1 MKKST
6 ILIFSLLLLIGIDSI
21 SIKKTFSTLNS
32 ERTLDDYKGTINI
45 EKNVSD
51 EKTTIIITIMHN
63 GEEEIPEKIS
73 KLFEKGNEVV
83 MDSLKKIDL
92 GDEKKEMEEEK
103 EEEKKEEEEKLP
115 VEQKDVQDVAEEIK
129 DVVAEDKVE
138 GKTPDEI
145 AEDVAEAIAEK
156 AAEVAE
162 QVGKEVTPEKVEEI
176 AEILAEEV
184 KDDLTPKQEEA
195 VQEAV
200 EQLPQ
205 QVEEKVEQV
214 AQQLPVEQLPIPESG
229 IIDQDDIPLQ
239 LSEECQ
245 EIGPILSLLKQ
256 ITSQATSLL
265 DSLKQNSQYMSQYT
279 QSTSLSQQQKSNL
292 KNQNSA
298 LIEGYKNITNNM
310 LAKLDET
317 IIKVKEIEKES
328 CANQSIQ
335 EAQQSLQ
342 QVAAFLQLKQ

>member
-6 ILIFSLLLLIGIDSI
+6 ILIYSLLLIIGIDSI
-21 SIKKTFSTLNS
+21 SIKKTFNTLNT

-45 EKNVSD
+45 EKNVTD

-73 KLFEKGNEVV
+73 NLFEKGNEVV
-83 MDSLKKIDL
+83 MDSLKKIDI
-92 GDEKKEMEEEK
+92 GEEKQEEEREENKEK
-103 EEEKKEEEEKLP
+103 EEEKERE

-129 DVVAEDKVE
+129 DVVAEDKAE
-138 GKTPDEI
+138 GKTPEEI

-162 QVGKEVTPEKVEEI
+162 QAGKEVTPEEVEEI
-176 AEILAEEV
+176 AETLAEEV

-200 EQLPQ
+200 EELPQ

-214 AQQLPVEQLPIPESG
+214 AEQTTVDLIPLPESG
-229 IIDQDDIPLQ
+229 IFEQQQFPEDF
-239 LSEECQ
+239 SNECE

-256 ITSQATSLL
+256 ITSQANSLL
-265 DSLKQNSQYMSQYT
+265 DSFKQNPELMSQYT
-279 QSTSLSQQQKSNL
+279 QSSSLSQQQKSNL
-292 KNQNSA
+292 RTQNSA
-298 LIEGYKNITNNM
+298 LIEGYKTITNNM
-310 LAKLDET
+310 LTKLDET

>member
-1 MKKST
+1 M
-6 ILIFSLLLLIGIDSI
+6 
-21 SIKKTFSTLNS
+21 
-32 ERTLDDYKGTINI
+32 
-45 EKNVSD
+45 
-51 EKTTIIITIMHN
+51 
-63 GEEEIPEKIS
+63 
-73 KLFEKGNEVV
+73 
-83 MDSLKKIDL
+83 
-92 GDEKKEMEEEK
+92 
-103 EEEKKEEEEKLP
+103 
-115 VEQKDVQDVAEEIK
+115 
-129 DVVAEDKVE
+129 
-138 GKTPDEI
+138 
-145 AEDVAEAIAEK
+145 
-156 AAEVAE
+156 
-162 QVGKEVTPEKVEEI
+162 
-176 AEILAEEV
+176 
-184 KDDLTPKQEEA
+184 
-195 VQEAV
+195 

-229 IIDQDDIPLQ
+229 IIDQDEIPPQ

-335 EAQQSLQ
+335 EAQQSLE
-342 QVAAFLQLKQ
+342 QVVSFLQLNH

>member
-335 EAQQSLQ
+335 EAQQSLE
-342 QVAAFLQLKQ
+342 QVVSFLQLNH

>member
-1 MKKST
+1 M
-6 ILIFSLLLLIGIDSI
+6 
-21 SIKKTFSTLNS
+21 
-32 ERTLDDYKGTINI
+32 
-45 EKNVSD
+45 
-51 EKTTIIITIMHN
+51 
-63 GEEEIPEKIS
+63 
-73 KLFEKGNEVV
+73 
-83 MDSLKKIDL
+83 
-92 GDEKKEMEEEK
+92 
-103 EEEKKEEEEKLP
+103 
-115 VEQKDVQDVAEEIK
+115 
-129 DVVAEDKVE
+129 
-138 GKTPDEI
+138 
-145 AEDVAEAIAEK
+145 
-156 AAEVAE
+156 
-162 QVGKEVTPEKVEEI
+162 
-176 AEILAEEV
+176 
-184 KDDLTPKQEEA
+184 
-195 VQEAV
+195 

-229 IIDQDDIPLQ
+229 IIDQDEIPLQ

-310 LAKLDET
+310 LAKLNET

-335 EAQQSLQ
+335 EAQQSLE
-342 QVAAFLQLKQ
+342 QVVSFLQLNH